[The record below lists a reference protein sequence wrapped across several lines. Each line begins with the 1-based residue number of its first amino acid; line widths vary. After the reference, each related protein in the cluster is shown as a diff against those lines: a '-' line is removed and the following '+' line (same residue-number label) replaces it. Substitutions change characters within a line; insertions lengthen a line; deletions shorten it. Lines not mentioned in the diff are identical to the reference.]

1 MLYLIG
7 ALQFLITILIWLVII
22 WGVMSWL
29 VAFNVI
35 NTSNQA
41 VRSFLTGLD
50 RLIEPL
56 VRPIRR
62 ILPDFGGLDFS
73 PMVLLIV
80 LFLIRDYLLPAIA
93 ASFLP
98 VAAYTV

>member
-7 ALQFLITILIWLVII
+7 ALQFLLTILIWLVIV

-29 VAFNVI
+29 VAFNII
-35 NTSNQA
+35 NTSNDL
-41 VRSFLTGLD
+41 VRSFLTALD

-80 LFLIRDYLLPAIA
+80 LILIRDYLLPAIA

-98 VAAYTV
+98 APFGTV